1 MLAWNKVLVW
11 PDTASFSSQGNGGS
25 QGWFQDH
32 VYVKLTPQ
40 WGEMSF
46 LNGYG
51 KMNSQLFMNTIVKNE
66 VDNK

>member
-1 MLAWNKVLVW
+1 M
-11 PDTASFSSQGNGGS
+11 
-25 QGWFQDH
+25 
-32 VYVKLTPQ
+32 YVKLTPQ